1 MECPCG
7 KVFVKNVSG
16 SLVLKA
22 VTLPLQG
29 KKGVKRATIDER
41 TLRDG
46 LDNDTVN
53 TPFVQSG
60 SITCFSWFL
69 TAKVLQF
76 FRIFRICIK
85 NPARLFLTG
94 SCSECYSICDAISLF
109 WYSLW
114 FVACLCSLFVS
125 AP

>member
-7 KVFVKNVSG
+7 KVFMKNVSG

-41 TLRDG
+41 MLRDG

-53 TPFVQSG
+53 TPFVQFG
-60 SITCFSWFL
+60 
-69 TAKVLQF
+69 
-76 FRIFRICIK
+76 RI
-85 NPARLFLTG
+85 LFLKTYHI
-94 SCSECYSICDAISLF
+94 SVIWYVFEINYILYSVIEWNVF
-109 WYSLW
+109 
-114 FVACLCSLFVS
+114 LFVPR
-125 AP
+125 ARTLFI